1 MAFVR
6 CLPCCVQAFAGSYD
20 ALLGATAA
28 ALAAASTDVQ
38 ASLEPI
44 KAYSKAKQSK
54 AKQSKAF
61 QCRLDCGGAR
71 PCSVVQ
77 YVALDYTRKYS
88 AVCEYG
94 EY

>member
-44 KAYSKAKQSK
+44 KAYSKAKQSFSP
-54 AKQSKAF
+54 QTGL
-61 QCRLDCGGAR
+61 RRAR

-94 EY
+94 DY

>member
-6 CLPCCVQAFAGSYD
+6 CLLCCVQAFAGSYD

-44 KAYSKAKQSK
+44 KAYSKAKQRKAKQSK
-54 AKQSKAF
+54 AKQSKASNADWTAAAHG
-61 QCRLDCGGAR
+61 LAVW
-71 PCSVVQ
+71 CST
-77 YVALDYTRKYS
+77 LH
-88 AVCEYG
+88 
-94 EY
+94 

>member
-6 CLPCCVQAFAGSYD
+6 CPPCCVQAFAGSYD

-44 KAYSKAKQSK
+44 KAYSKAKQSFTMQTELRRT
-54 AKQSKAF
+54 AL
-61 QCRLDCGGAR
+61 QCGAVRCTRLHAEVLSGMR
-71 PCSVVQ
+71 VW
-77 YVALDYTRKYS
+77 
-88 AVCEYG
+88 
-94 EY
+94 